1 MTRRNGPDKP
11 LHPLH
16 ARGAATEAMYPPLV
30 PASFV
35 GAGQKYPRR
44 YFRRAEAP
52 WSSGEIT
59 ISHRPTVTPD
69 PFAPPTHA
77 ELILRPLQVGA
88 PHPSSVSTN
97 SPRTSAMC
105 RSSVST
111 RHPSVGTGGCTTT
124 STVVGRITSPCF
136 GSASREVLNT
146 IGTMGTP
153 APIATWKAPFLN
165 GPRRGGGARR

>member
-59 ISHRPTVTPD
+59 SSHRPTVTPE
-69 PFAPPTHA
+69 P
-77 ELILRPLQVGA
+77 LRPA
-88 PHPSSVSTN
+88 DPRRAHP
-97 SPRTSAMC
+97 P
-105 RSSVST
+105 
-111 RHPSVGTGGCTTT
+111 P
-124 STVVGRITSPCF
+124 I
-136 GSASREVLNT
+136 ASRRASPLERLHEQPPHLRDVPLERLHP
-146 IGTMGTP
+146 P
-153 APIATWKAPFLN
+153 ALGRHRRGHHHLHRPRPDPEPVPR
-165 GPRRGGGARR
+165 PRRERRA

>member
-59 ISHRPTVTPD
+59 SSHRPTVTPEPLRPAD
-69 PFAPPTHA
+69 PRRAHPPPIASRRASPLERLHEQRPHLRDMAVDRLHPPPLRRHRRGAPP
-77 ELILRPLQVGA
+77 P
-88 PHPSSVSTN
+88 PP
-97 SPRTSAMC
+97 P
-105 RSSVST
+105 
-111 RHPSVGTGGCTTT
+111 P
-124 STVVGRITSPCF
+124 
-136 GSASREVLNT
+136 
-146 IGTMGTP
+146 
-153 APIATWKAPFLN
+153 
-165 GPRRGGGARR
+165 PRRPTPRPPARRRGPSPTRRP